1 LSFFTIA
8 GGQVLF
14 VQQVRGLPFWAV
26 GPQGTGPFQLEGSF
40 ADLLAIVIDWQID
53 TISDSGVDIGLVVD
67 CFVVGGKRNPRLVV
81 DACVSLRTAAQGSQ
95 DTRMAVDLLDFPSKL
110 LEEVETVGS
119 RLGHEGNLHFRSL
132 NLQC

>member
-26 GPQGTGPFQLEGSF
+26 GPQDTSPLQLEGSF
-40 ADLLAIVIDWQID
+40 ADLPVIVIDCQIA
-53 TISDSGVDIGLVVD
+53 TVFASGVDIEVVID
-67 CFVVGGKRNPRLVV
+67 CFVVGGMRNPRLVV

-95 DTRMAVDLLDFPSKL
+95 DTRMAVDLLDFSSKL